1 MMKQLKIKDNSFIPK
16 SKFDG
21 IQDLANQVSNKTLLQ
36 LEKEGIFVFPDLLKD
51 AEDVSRDQMILQ
63 RVNDSYL
70 SGNIMGF
77 IGRGS
82 QRLVIESRFSKGEN
96 DFLFQYLLEKVV
108 DFPNVVNL
116 KSNIDFAEKIFN
128 LLVFLFPK
136 YLREAMRKGLYKKY
150 VRREYNDENIR
161 GSIDVARHIRKNL
174 PFVGNVAYNQ
184 REYSYDNYIME
195 LVRHAIEYINR
206 KSFGKRVL
214 RQVKEE
220 VKLVIQATPEY
231 EPYDRRKIINQNKKN
246 TVRHAYYKEYRELQ
260 QLCLLIL
267 QNQEHYVG
275 SGNRK
280 IYGVLFDGAWLWEEY
295 INLLISDYFYHPMN
309 KAGQGR
315 QYLFNGNRGKIYP
328 DFIGKDSD
336 NRIIA
341 DAKYKPV
348 DNIGNKDYLQIL
360 AYMFRFDSKKAY
372 YLYPESSGGESQVF
386 WLNKGSSYENIEVRS
401 DISVIKYG
409 LRISDEDRDYYIF
422 TEEMKK
428 AEADFINVFEMI

>member
-21 IQDLANQVSNKTLLQ
+21 IQDLSNQVSNKTLLQ

-63 RVNDSYL
+63 SVNDSYL

-195 LVRHAIEYINR
+195 LVRHTIEYINR

-348 DNIGNKDYLQIL
+348 ENIGNKDYLQIL

-372 YLYPESSGGESQVF
+372 YLYPESSGGENQVF
-386 WLNKGSSYENIEVRS
+386 WLNKGSSYEKVEVRD
-401 DISVIKYG
+401 DISVIKHG
-409 LRISDEDRDYYIF
+409 LKISDEDRDYSVF
-422 TEEMKK
+422 TEKMKK
-428 AEADFINVFEMI
+428 AEADFISVFEMI